1 MASALWRA
9 GAAGFGIQ
17 SLGHLGPVGLGLGGL
32 VVLGAWYLG

>member
-9 GAAGFGIQ
+9 RAAGFGIQ
-17 SLGHLGPVGLGLGGL
+17 SLGHLGPAGLGFRVL